1 MRSSRRSATR
11 IEAWFSGAIRLMMW
25 SLFRTVNAWS
35 MAARVLRSRS
45 STPLASHVFGTS
57 GYFAPRLQ
65 VAGPTGPAS
74 TVSFNPA
81 ILTTDP
87 VPAAAPPAPLGVRA
101 SFLGLFPADPLDPT
115 QTAPQP
121 AFAISVASPLGS
133 TLLGWN
139 VYLSQDGALWGL
151 VTALPPDL
159 PAGAPL
165 RLPPW
170 DPSRHSVRIAL
181 AALNWAAQGP
191 LSAPLTMTFPLSG
204 QAEGSSE
211 SGSSR
216 RSERLLF

>member
-1 MRSSRRSATR
+1 
-11 IEAWFSGAIRLMMW
+11 
-25 SLFRTVNAWS
+25 
-35 MAARVLRSRS
+35 
-45 STPLASHVFGTS
+45 
-57 GYFAPRLQ
+57 

-101 SFLGLFPADPLDPT
+101 SFLGLFPADPLDPTQTAPQPAFAISVASPLDPT